1 MIDEQNASTAFEAL
15 GHPIRLRLLR
25 LLIPHGA
32 TGITAGGIA
41 THLDIPGTAMS
52 FHLNRMKQAGLIH
65 ARREGRH
72 LFYAANYAAI
82 TTIIEFLTE
91 DCCGL
96 APAGCLPGCSGNRRP
111 ASSPVAEGSRSV
123 THGEI
128 KS

>member
-1 MIDEQNASTAFEAL
+1 MIDEKNASDAFVAL
-15 GHPIRLRLLR
+15 GHPVRLRLLR
-25 LLIPHGA
+25 LLIPNGA
-32 TGITAGGIA
+32 IGMTAGDIA

-52 FHLNRMKQAGLIH
+52 FHLNRMKQTGLIH

-82 TTIIEFLTE
+82 TAITEFLTE

-96 APAGCLPGCSGNRRP
+96 APGGCLPGCSGNRRP
-111 ASSPVAEGSRSV
+111 SRSPVAEGSQSI
-123 THGEI
+123 THEKI

>member
-1 MIDEQNASTAFEAL
+1 MIDKENLSIAFEAL

-32 TGITAGGIA
+32 VGITAGDIA
-41 THLDIPGTAMS
+41 TLLDIPGTAMS
-52 FHLNRMKQAGLIH
+52 FHLNRMKQADLIH

-82 TTIIEFLTE
+82 TAITEFLTE

-96 APAGCLPGCSGNRRP
+96 APAGCLPGCSANRQPSGCRV
-111 ASSPVAEGSRSV
+111 SESSRSL